1 MGDIPIETPGQE
13 GRGGLESSSTST
25 ANDAGG
31 GVGPRQRMRR
41 GTAIRG
47 DVGKQRPDWAQ
58 IALGVWVVVGLL
70 VLAVV
75 VARSLP

>member
-1 MGDIPIETPGQE
+1 
-13 GRGGLESSSTST
+13 
-25 ANDAGG
+25 
-31 GVGPRQRMRR
+31 MRR

-58 IALGVWVVVGLL
+58 IALGVWVIVGLL